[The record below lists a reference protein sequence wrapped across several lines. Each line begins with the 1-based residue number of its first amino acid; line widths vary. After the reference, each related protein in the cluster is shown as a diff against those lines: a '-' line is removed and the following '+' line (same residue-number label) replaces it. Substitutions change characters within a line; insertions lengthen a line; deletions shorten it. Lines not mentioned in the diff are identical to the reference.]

1 LILKISTFLK
11 YNIINV
17 EVAKVLWYM
26 NPQLVILKI
35 KELASTPNHGFKKK
49 FKLVKGLVFETLD
62 FS

>member
-1 LILKISTFLK
+1 
-11 YNIINV
+11 
-17 EVAKVLWYM
+17 M

-62 FS
+62 FSWNLSILLILFFGTKLHS